1 MPPWASME
9 SHSSTLPFE
18 SMTTSV
24 LVGRLSAAYS
34 PATPQ
39 PAITTSQLISS
50 YVFSAMRPISLI
62 APDETRGQSPCLIPY
77 FAAYSSMRSSVS
89 LAWAA
94 ASGLTPI

>member
-39 PAITTSQLISS
+39 PADHDVTAHIL
-50 YVFSAMRPISLI
+50 V
-62 APDETRGQSPCLIPY
+62 CLLGH
-77 FAAYSSMRSSVS
+77 AAHLLNCAR
-89 LAWAA
+89 
-94 ASGLTPI
+94 

>member
-39 PAITTSQLISS
+39 PAITTSPAHIL
-50 YVFSAMRPISLI
+50 V
-62 APDETRGQSPCLIPY
+62 CLLGH
-77 FAAYSSMRSSVS
+77 AAH
-89 LAWAA
+89 L
-94 ASGLTPI
+94 LTCAR